1 VTERR
6 VRVADESSLSA
17 GVNED
22 FALSAV
28 DVAVDD
34 EEFGKLCVLL
44 RMVGVELVFLWFDE
58 CF

>member
-1 VTERR
+1 